1 MVPRRRPVTGIT
13 IYLLEDYLRFPGVA
27 TVWCPAGLVYLLNSI
42 NSHFEHRVLSIHNSV
57 PSEIDEGWVY
67 QGFFFFANNTPLPPF
82 PKRLRNQTTTIAT
95 VDKGIR
101 KDRFWQHSKHPKDRF
116 SKYSEYLKLPWFFRS
131 RYQ

>member
-57 PSEIDEGWVY
+57 PSENDEGWLY
-67 QGFFFFANNTPLPPF
+67 QGFFFLQTILLFHHFPSVLEIKQPQLRPLTKESEKIVFGNIRNTQKIDF
-82 PKRLRNQTTTIAT
+82 RN
-95 VDKGIR
+95 IR
-101 KDRFWQHSKHPKDRF
+101 NI
-116 SKYSEYLKLPWFFRS
+116 
-131 RYQ
+131 